1 LAALCQLC
9 LDPYFRTTKG
19 FMVLIE
25 KEWCSFGHQFARRTG
40 HRDRNYS
47 DDQRSCIFLQWLDC
61 VHQLLHQ
68 FPRHFEFN
76 SHMLCTIMHHLYSC
90 RFGTFL
96 FNSDLLRR
104 KNKLREK
111 TVSLW
116 TYFMCS
122 PAAIA
127 GEFTNPLYCKTG
139 KGGLYH
145 LASTPPPSTH
155 AQSQSQAQAQQAQ
168 QQSAPKGAATPAS
181 PAGTG
186 TGAASS
192 SNGVAATT
200 PASPIGA
207 AAAQPPTP
215 ISPPPSAVGSGP
227 VDEWG
232 GRSSVGRG
240 GGDGSVTTMG
250 AVLYPCWTQKSVRV
264 WTDYFLR
271 HTNEQCEQVPVPPS
285 AGAGIAPGGAAT
297 PRMYSSESLLQAE
310 IRRVQREAAE
320 ALRAAEERAAER
332 QRGLENEV
340 ARLKRALAAASA
352 TAAAAAAA
360 AAAGDS
366 ASPFTMAIGSIDSAG
381 DLLFGA
387 LSPTGLLDEPPS
399 PSAAASAA
407 IAPEAA
413 TATAVTA
420 ETVDSGVAHAADEPT
435 GDELPLEQAAALAAL
450 QHRLQRDVDASV
462 REEVEAPEDPRT
474 L

>member
-1 LAALCQLC
+1 
-9 LDPYFRTTKG
+9 
-19 FMVLIE
+19 
-25 KEWCSFGHQFARRTG
+25 
-40 HRDRNYS
+40 
-47 DDQRSCIFLQWLDC
+47 
-61 VHQLLHQ
+61 
-68 FPRHFEFN
+68 
-76 SHMLCTIMHHLYSC
+76 
-90 RFGTFL
+90 
-96 FNSDLLRR
+96 
-104 KNKLREK
+104 
-111 TVSLW
+111 
-116 TYFMCS
+116 
-122 PAAIA
+122 
-127 GEFTNPLYCKTG
+127 
-139 KGGLYH
+139 
-145 LASTPPPSTH
+145 
-155 AQSQSQAQAQQAQ
+155 
-168 QQSAPKGAATPAS
+168 
-181 PAGTG
+181 
-186 TGAASS
+186 
-192 SNGVAATT
+192 
-200 PASPIGA
+200 
-207 AAAQPPTP
+207 
-215 ISPPPSAVGSGP
+215 
-227 VDEWG
+227 
-232 GRSSVGRG
+232 
-240 GGDGSVTTMG
+240 MG

-399 PSAAASAA
+399 PSAATASSAA

-413 TATAVTA
+413 AVAT
-420 ETVDSGVAHAADEPT
+420 ETGDSGAAAVGGADEPA